1 MTKQIGDYF
10 IAAIV
15 GITVASM
22 LLFVADRA
30 ISGTNFPVTETIVP
44 VTEVMAPVITEITT
58 DCVEIVEYDINTG
71 TKTTTGCIT
80 KEST

>member
-15 GITVASM
+15 GITVASL
-22 LLFVADRA
+22 LLFVAERA
-30 ISGTNFPVTETIVP
+30 TADA
-44 VTEVMAPVITEITT
+44 APVLIEPIT

-71 TKTTTGCIT
+71 TKTTIGCA
-80 KEST
+80 ERN